1 MPDDPRKKDNQNRKT
16 SVAGEQDYEVQHFA
30 EANGLSINQALD
42 LIEKFG
48 NDRET
53 LDREAKKLA

>member
-1 MPDDPRKKDNQNRKT
+1 MPDDPDKHDNRDR
-16 SVAGEQDYEVQHFA
+16 SRVAGDERYEVQHFA

-53 LDREAKKLA
+53 LEREAKKLA

>member
-1 MPDDPRKKDNQNRKT
+1 MPDDPTKQDNRDRNR
-16 SVAGEQDYEVQHFA
+16 VAGEQDFEVDHFA
-30 EANGLSINQALD
+30 QANGISINQALD